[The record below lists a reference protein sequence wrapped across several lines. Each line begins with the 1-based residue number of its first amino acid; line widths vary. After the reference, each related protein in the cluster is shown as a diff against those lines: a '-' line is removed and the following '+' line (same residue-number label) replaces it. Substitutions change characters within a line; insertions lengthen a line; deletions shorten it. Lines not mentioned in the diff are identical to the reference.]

1 MPNGSRWKNR
11 WLGYWNRFSRRKNE
25 AMSYKLTG
33 PTGAAGIR
41 TTQRVREAVEKAC
54 NNPKRVPGLPPLQV
68 VTVDH
73 YNTKWAVPLIEWVRR
88 RRIADHII
96 SRPRRVCIQVLEA
109 GMLPRGRF
117 LFYNGVGGAVADMVA
132 HLMQPLRALAGYAT
146 VKEMLAAMR
155 VVQIKRARY
164 NLKEGKDG
172 FVSEAF
178 GAGTIEQD
186 ELASKLTK
194 DTETFGV
201 MELEFIGSP
210 WNGTHVYIRT
220 GKGILPQSKTIIV
233 EGFDDDGPAA
243 LIFDIDNKCA
253 WLANHKELSTSG
265 SLDRLPA
272 HRWMRTQEF
281 HIPGLTATRP
291 LQPRPSEYV
300 EAFSA
305 LCDWESPDPR
315 FFPPVD
321 EAAYVCDFFY
331 QQLLRDRTAYPQ
343 GLQESDNNVYPSN
356 YSGGQVLSWLTDK
369 AGW

>member
-1 MPNGSRWKNR
+1 
-11 WLGYWNRFSRRKNE
+11 
-25 AMSYKLTG
+25 MSYQLTG
-33 PTGAAGIR
+33 PASAASVR
-41 TTQRVREAVEKAC
+41 TTDAVREAVEKAC
-54 NNPKRVPGLPPLQV
+54 SNPDRVEGLPPLQV

-73 YNTKWAVPLIEWVRR
+73 YNTKWAVPFIEWLRR
-88 RRIADHII
+88 RRIADHLI
-96 SRPRRVCIQVLEA
+96 SRPRRICIQVLEG

-117 LFYNGVGGAVADMVA
+117 LFYNGVGGAMADMVA

-164 NLKEGKDG
+164 SLEEGAKD

-178 GAGTIEQD
+178 GAGTVERD
-186 ELASKLTK
+186 TLASTLTK
-194 DTETFGV
+194 DTDTFGV
-201 MELEFIGSP
+201 IELEFTGSP

-253 WLANHKELSTSG
+253 WLANHPPQSPSE
-265 SLDRLPA
+265 SLDRLPTQ
-272 HRWMRTQEF
+272 RWMQTKEF
-281 HIPGLTATRP
+281 PIPGLTSTRP

-300 EAFSA
+300 EVFSA

-331 QQLLRDRTAYPQ
+331 QQLIRSRTAHPQ
-343 GLQESDNNVYPSN
+343 GLVKSDAPADSNVYPAD
-356 YSGGQVLSWLTDK
+356 YSGGHVLSWLTDK